1 MPVRKTRRQVPA
13 EISKEKLLWACER
26 MMLIRAFEEKVHK
39 LIPQKRLP
47 GFAHLSAGQEA
58 VAVGVC
64 AHFDDQ
70 DFVTSTH
77 RGHGHCIAKG
87 LDITAMMAEL
97 YGKATGS
104 SKGKGGSFH
113 IGDLSRGML
122 GTNGIVGAGLPL
134 ACGPALAAKVKSS
147 KQVAASF
154 FGEGATNQGAFHEAL
169 NLAAVWKLPV
179 LFVCENNL
187 YSEATPVEYAIKI
200 KDIATRADAYGIPG
214 VIVDGMDFF
223 DVYQKAAVAVDRA
236 RNGEGATLL
245 EAKTY
250 RYFGH
255 YEGDPMKYRD
265 RDEEQAYRARDPIVA
280 FKNCVLAENLLS
292 VSEVEEIEKKALAE
306 VEFAVTSAED
316 APLPDP
322 QECLSD
328 VYVNY
333 A

>member
-1 MPVRKTRRQVPA
+1 VPV
-13 EISKEKLLWACER
+13 ISREKLLWAYER
-26 MMLIRAFEEKVHK
+26 MVLIRTFEDKLHQ
-39 LIPQKRLP
+39 LIPQHRLP

-64 AHFDDQ
+64 AHLDDK

-87 LDITAMMAEL
+87 VDVAAMMAEL
-97 YGKATGS
+97 YGKSTGT

-113 IGDLSRGML
+113 IADLDRGML

-134 ACGPALAAKVKSS
+134 ACGPALVAKVKGTR
-147 KQVAASF
+147 QVSASF

-200 KDIATRADAYGIPG
+200 KDIADRANSYGIPG
-214 VIVDGMDFF
+214 VIADGMDFF
-223 DVYQKAAVAVDRA
+223 DMYEKVQQAVERA
-236 RNGEGATLL
+236 RSGEGPTLL

-255 YEGDPMKYRD
+255 YEGDAMKYRA
-265 RDEEQAYRARDPIVA
+265 REEEQSYKARDPITT
-280 FKNCVLAENLLS
+280 FKGKVLAENLLTAA
-292 VSEVEEIEKKALAE
+292 ECEAIEKKAVATIEAAVKAAE
-306 VEFAVTSAED
+306 E
-316 APLPDP
+316 APLPRP
-322 QECLSD
+322 EECLAD
-328 VYVNY
+328 VYVTY
-333 A
+333 P

>member
-1 MPVRKTRRQVPA
+1 M
-13 EISKEKLLWACER
+13 EISKARLLWAYQR
-26 MMLIRAFEEKVHK
+26 MVLIRAFEETVHR
-39 LIPQKRLP
+39 LIPQHRLP

-64 AHFDDQ
+64 AHLDDK

-87 LDITAMMAEL
+87 LDVAAMMAEL
-97 YGKATGS
+97 YGKSSGT

-134 ACGPALAAKVKSS
+134 ACGPALVAKVKGT
-147 KQVAASF
+147 KQIAATF
-154 FGEGATNQGAFHEAL
+154 FGEGATNEGAFHEAL

-187 YSEATPVEYAIKI
+187 YSEATPIEFAINI
-200 KDIATRADAYGIPG
+200 KDIASRAASYGIPG
-214 VIVDGMDFF
+214 VVVDGMDFF
-223 DVYQKAAVAVDRA
+223 DVYEKTLLAVSRA
-236 RNGEGATLL
+236 RGGEGPTLL

-255 YEGDPMKYRD
+255 YEGDPMKYRA
-265 RDEEQAYRARDPIVA
+265 RDEEQSYRARDPIVA
-280 FKNCVLAENLLS
+280 FKARVLSSNLLQYA
-292 VSEVEEIEKKALAE
+292 ELEAIEMKAIAE
-306 VEFAVTSAED
+306 VEAAVKFAEA
-316 APLPDP
+316 APLPNP
-322 QECLSD
+322 EECLTD
-328 VYVNY
+328 VYVSY
-333 A
+333 P

>member
-1 MPVRKTRRQVPA
+1 VPV
-13 EISKEKLLWACER
+13 ISREKLLWAYER
-26 MMLIRAFEEKVHK
+26 MVLIRTFEDKLHQ
-39 LIPQKRLP
+39 LIPQHRLP

-64 AHFDDQ
+64 AHLDDK

-87 LDITAMMAEL
+87 VDVAAMMAEL
-97 YGKATGS
+97 YGKSTGT

-113 IGDLSRGML
+113 IADLDRGML

-134 ACGPALAAKVKSS
+134 ACGPALVAKVKGTR
-147 KQVAASF
+147 QVSASF

-200 KDIATRADAYGIPG
+200 KDVADRASSYGIPG
-214 VIVDGMDFF
+214 VIADGMDFF
-223 DVYQKAAVAVDRA
+223 DMYEKVQQAVERA
-236 RNGEGATLL
+236 RSGEGPTLL

-255 YEGDPMKYRD
+255 YEGDAMKYRA
-265 RDEEQAYRARDPIVA
+265 REEEQSYRARDPITT
-280 FKNCVLAENLLS
+280 FKSKVLAQSLLTAAECEAIERKA
-292 VSEVEEIEKKALAE
+292 VATVEAAVKAAE
-306 VEFAVTSAED
+306 E
-316 APLPDP
+316 APLPKP
-322 QECLSD
+322 EECLAD
-328 VYVNY
+328 VYVTY
-333 A
+333 P

>member
-1 MPVRKTRRQVPA
+1 MV
-13 EISKEKLLWACER
+13 
-26 MMLIRAFEEKVHK
+26 LIRTFEDKLHQ
-39 LIPQKRLP
+39 LIPQHRLP

-64 AHFDDQ
+64 AHLDDQ
-70 DFVTSTH
+70 DFITSTH

-87 LDITAMMAEL
+87 VDVSGMMAEL
-97 YGKATGS
+97 YGKSTGT

-113 IGDLSRGML
+113 IADLDRGML

-134 ACGPALAAKVKSS
+134 ACGPALVAKVKGTRHVS
-147 KQVAASF
+147 ASF

-200 KDIATRADAYGIPG
+200 KNVADRADAYGIPG
-214 VIVDGMDFF
+214 VIADGMDFF
-223 DVYQKAAVAVDRA
+223 DVYEKVLQAVERA
-236 RNGEGATLL
+236 RSGQGPTLL

-255 YEGDPMKYRD
+255 YEGDAMKYRA
-265 RDEEQAYRARDPIVA
+265 REEEQAYRDRDPITG
-280 FKNCVLAENLLS
+280 FKRRVLTEGLLTAADCETIEQKAVVTVEIAVQAAEQ
-292 VSEVEEIEKKALAE
+292 
-306 VEFAVTSAED
+306 
-316 APLPDP
+316 APLPSP
-322 QECLSD
+322 EECLTD
-328 VYVNY
+328 VYVTY
-333 A
+333 P

>member
-1 MPVRKTRRQVPA
+1 M
-13 EISKEKLLWACER
+13 EISKEKLLWSYER
-26 MMLIRAFEEKVHK
+26 MVLIRTFENKVHE
-39 LIPQKRLP
+39 LIAQRRLP

-58 VAVGVC
+58 VAVGLC
-64 AHFDDQ
+64 AHLDDK
-70 DFVTSTH
+70 DFITSTH

-87 LDITAMMAEL
+87 LDVAGIMAEL
-97 YGKATGS
+97 YGKATGLS
-104 SKGKGGSFH
+104 QGKGGTFH
-113 IGDLSRGML
+113 IADFSRGML

-134 ACGPALAAKVKSS
+134 ACGPAWVAKVKGT
-147 KQVAASF
+147 KQVSASI

-200 KDIATRADAYGIPG
+200 KDIARRADAYGIPG

-223 DVYQKAAVAVDRA
+223 AVYEAVSVAVRRA
-236 RNGEGATLL
+236 REGEGPTLL

-255 YEGDPMKYRD
+255 YEGDPMKYRLKN
-265 RDEEQAYRARDPIVA
+265 EEQTYRDRDPIVS
-280 FKNCVLAENLLS
+280 FKRLVLAENLLTS
-292 VSEVEEIEKKALAE
+292 AALEEIEKRAVAE
-306 VEFAVTSAED
+306 VEAAVKLAED
-316 APLPDP
+316 APSPDAA
-322 QECLSD
+322 ECLTG

-333 A
+333 P

>member
-1 MPVRKTRRQVPA
+1 VPV
-13 EISKEKLLWACER
+13 ISREKLLWAYER
-26 MMLIRAFEEKVHK
+26 MVLIRTFEDKLHQ
-39 LIPQKRLP
+39 LIPQHRLP

-64 AHFDDQ
+64 AHLDDK

-87 LDITAMMAEL
+87 LDVAAMMAEL
-97 YGKATGS
+97 YGKSTGT

-113 IGDLSRGML
+113 IADLDRGML

-134 ACGPALAAKVKSS
+134 ACGPALVAKVKGTRHVS
-147 KQVAASF
+147 VSF

-179 LFVCENNL
+179 IFVCENNL

-200 KDIATRADAYGIPG
+200 KDIADRASSYGIPG
-214 VIVDGMDFF
+214 VIADGMDFF
-223 DVYQKAAVAVDRA
+223 DMYEKVQQAIERA
-236 RNGEGATLL
+236 RGSEGPTLL

-255 YEGDPMKYRD
+255 YEGDAMKYRA
-265 RDEEQAYRARDPIVA
+265 REEEQSYRARDPITT
-280 FKNCVLAENLLS
+280 FKSKVFAENLLT
-292 VSEVEEIEKKALAE
+292 EGECETIEKKAVATVEAAVKAAE
-306 VEFAVTSAED
+306 E
-316 APLPDP
+316 APLPKP
-322 QECLSD
+322 EECLAD
-328 VYVNY
+328 VYVTY
-333 A
+333 P

>member
-1 MPVRKTRRQVPA
+1 VPVVSQ
-13 EISKEKLLWACER
+13 EKLLWAYER
-26 MMLIRAFEEKVHK
+26 MVLIRVFEDKLHQ
-39 LIPQKRLP
+39 LIPQHRLP

-64 AHFDDQ
+64 AHLDDQ

-87 LDITAMMAEL
+87 LDVGAMMAEL
-97 YGKATGS
+97 YGKSTGS

-113 IGDLSRGML
+113 IADLNRGML

-134 ACGPALAAKVKSS
+134 ACGPALVAKVKGTRHVS
-147 KQVAASF
+147 ASF

-200 KDIATRADAYGIPG
+200 KDIAERADAYGIPG

-223 DVYQKAAVAVDRA
+223 DVYDKVLQAVERA
-236 RNGEGATLL
+236 RNGEGPTLL

-255 YEGDPMKYRD
+255 YEGDAMKYRA
-265 RDEEQAYRARDPIVA
+265 RDEEQAYRARDPIA
-280 FKNCVLAENLLS
+280 SFKRKVLAEGL
-292 VSEVEEIEKKALAE
+292 VTAVTCEAIEKKAVATVEAAVKAAE
-306 VEFAVTSAED
+306 E
-316 APLPDP
+316 APLPRP
-322 QECLSD
+322 EECLDD
-328 VYVNY
+328 VYVTY
-333 A
+333 P

>member
-1 MPVRKTRRQVPA
+1 VPLV
-13 EISKEKLLWACER
+13 SKEKLHWAYER
-26 MMLIRAFEEKVHK
+26 MTLIRAFEEKLHQ
-39 LIPQKRLP
+39 LIPQHRLP

-64 AHFDDQ
+64 AHLDDK

-87 LDITAMMAEL
+87 LEVGAMMAEL
-97 YGKATGS
+97 YGKSTGC

-113 IGDLSRGML
+113 IADLDRGML

-134 ACGPALAAKVKSS
+134 ACGPALVAKVKGTR
-147 KQVAASF
+147 QVAASF
-154 FGEGATNQGAFHEAL
+154 FGEGATNQGAFHEAT
-169 NLAAVWKLPV
+169 NLASVWKLPV

-200 KDIATRADAYGIPG
+200 TNIADRADAYGIPG

-223 DVYQKAAVAVDRA
+223 DVYEKALQAVERA
-236 RNGEGATLL
+236 RNGEGPTLL

-255 YEGDPMKYRD
+255 YEGDAMKYRA
-265 RDEEQAYRARDPIVA
+265 REEEQKYSARDPTTN
-280 FKNCVLAENLLS
+280 FKRRVLAEGLLGAL
-292 VSEVEEIEKKALAE
+292 EFEAIEKKAVATIEAAVKAAE
-306 VEFAVTSAED
+306 Q
-316 APLPDP
+316 APWPRP
-322 QECLSD
+322 EECLAD
-328 VYVNY
+328 VYVTY
-333 A
+333 P

>member
-1 MPVRKTRRQVPA
+1 VPVVGR
-13 EISKEKLLWACER
+13 EKLLWAYER
-26 MMLIRAFEEKVHK
+26 MVLIRAFEDKLHQ
-39 LIPQKRLP
+39 LIPQHRLP

-64 AHFDDQ
+64 AHLDDK

-87 LDITAMMAEL
+87 LDVGAMMAEL
-97 YGKATGS
+97 YGKSTGS

-113 IGDLSRGML
+113 IADLDRGML

-134 ACGPALAAKVKSS
+134 ACGPALVAKVKGTRH
-147 KQVAASF
+147 VAASF
-154 FGEGATNQGAFHEAL
+154 FGEGATNQGAFHESL

-200 KDIATRADAYGIPG
+200 KNIADRADAYGIPG

-223 DVYQKAAVAVDRA
+223 DVYDKVLQAVERA
-236 RNGEGATLL
+236 RSGEGPTLL

-255 YEGDPMKYRD
+255 YEGDAMKYRA
-265 RDEEQAYRARDPIVA
+265 RDEEQSYRARDPITA
-280 FKNCVLAENLLS
+280 FKRKVLAEGLLAA
-292 VSEVEEIEKKALAE
+292 VDCEAIEKKAVASVEAAVKAAE
-306 VEFAVTSAED
+306 E
-316 APLPDP
+316 APLPRP
-322 QECLSD
+322 EECLDD
-328 VYVNY
+328 VYVTY
-333 A
+333 P

>member
-1 MPVRKTRRQVPA
+1 MPVV
-13 EISKEKLLWACER
+13 SKEKLLWAYER
-26 MMLIRAFEEKVHK
+26 MVLIRNFEDKVHQ
-39 LIPQKRLP
+39 LIPMHRLP

-58 VAVGVC
+58 VAAGVC
-64 AHFDDQ
+64 AHLDDK

-87 LDITAMMAEL
+87 MEVAELMAEL
-97 YGKATGS
+97 YGRRAGT

-113 IGDLSRGML
+113 MGDLKRGML

-134 ACGPALAAKVKSS
+134 ACGPALVAKVKGT
-147 KQVAASF
+147 KQVSASF

-169 NLAAVWKLPV
+169 NLASVWKLPV

-200 KDIATRADAYGIPG
+200 KNIADRANAYGIPG

-223 DVYQKAAVAVDRA
+223 DVYEKVQRAVERA
-236 RNGEGATLL
+236 RDGEGPTLL

-255 YEGDPMKYRD
+255 YEGDPMKYRAK
-265 RDEEQAYRARDPIVA
+265 DEEQTYRDRDPIASFRRKVLEQKLLTVA
-280 FKNCVLAENLLS
+280 DCDG
-292 VSEVEEIEKKALAE
+292 IEKKAIAA
-306 VEFAVTSAED
+306 VEAAVKSAEES
-316 APLPDP
+316 PLPDP
-322 QECLSD
+322 EECLAD
-328 VYVNY
+328 VYVTY
-333 A
+333 P

>member
-1 MPVRKTRRQVPA
+1 MPVMSQ
-13 EISKEKLLWACER
+13 EKLLWAYER
-26 MMLIRAFEEKVHK
+26 MVLIRAFEDKLHQ
-39 LIPQKRLP
+39 LIPQHRLP

-58 VAVGVC
+58 VAVGLC
-64 AHFDDQ
+64 AHLGDK

-87 LDITAMMAEL
+87 LDVGAMMAEL
-97 YGKATGS
+97 YGKSTGS

-113 IGDLSRGML
+113 IADLDRGML

-134 ACGPALAAKVKSS
+134 ACGPALVAKVRGTR
-147 KQVAASF
+147 QVAASF
-154 FGEGATNQGAFHEAL
+154 FGEGATNQGAFHESL

-200 KDIATRADAYGIPG
+200 KNIADRAVAYGIPG

-223 DVYQKAAVAVDRA
+223 DVYDKVLQAVERA
-236 RNGEGATLL
+236 RNGEGPTLL

-255 YEGDPMKYRD
+255 YEGDAMKYRA
-265 RDEEQAYRARDPIVA
+265 REEEQSYRNRDPITT
-280 FKNCVLAENLLS
+280 FKRKVLSEGLLAA
-292 VSEVEEIEKKALAE
+292 VECEAIEKKAIAAVEAAVKAAE
-306 VEFAVTSAED
+306 E
-316 APLPDP
+316 APLPHP
-322 QECLSD
+322 EECLTD
-328 VYVNY
+328 VYVTY
-333 A
+333 P

>member
-1 MPVRKTRRQVPA
+1 M
-13 EISKEKLLWACER
+13 EISKEKLLWAYEK
-26 MMLIRAFEEKVHK
+26 MVLIRTFEDKVHQ
-39 LIPQKRLP
+39 LIPQNRLP

-64 AHFDDQ
+64 AHIDDR
-70 DFVTSTH
+70 DFITSTH

-87 LDITAMMAEL
+87 LKVDAMMAEL
-97 YGKATGS
+97 YGKATGT

-134 ACGPALAAKVKSS
+134 ACGPALVAKVKGT
-147 KQVAASF
+147 KQIAVSF
-154 FGEGATNQGAFHEAL
+154 FGEGATNQGAFHEAI
-169 NLAAVWKLPV
+169 NLAAVWNLPV

-200 KDIATRADAYGIPG
+200 KDIASRADSYGIPG

-223 DVYQKAAVAVDRA
+223 DVYDKVLQAARRA
-236 RNGEGATLL
+236 RGGDGPTLL

-255 YEGDPMKYRD
+255 YEGDPMKYRF
-265 RDEEQAYRARDPIVA
+265 REEEQSYQARDPIAA
-280 FKNCVLAENLLS
+280 FKRRVLAEGFLVAAELD
-292 VSEVEEIEKKALAE
+292 EIEKKAVAAIDA
-306 VEFAVTSAED
+306 AVNSAEE
-316 APLPDP
+316 APAPKAED
-322 QECLSD
+322 CLSD

-333 A
+333 P

>member
-1 MPVRKTRRQVPA
+1 MPVVSQ
-13 EISKEKLLWACER
+13 EKLLWAYER
-26 MMLIRAFEEKVHK
+26 MVLIRVFEDKLHQ
-39 LIPQKRLP
+39 LIPQHRLP

-64 AHFDDQ
+64 AHLDDK

-87 LDITAMMAEL
+87 LDIGAMMAEL
-97 YGKATGS
+97 YGKSTGS

-113 IGDLSRGML
+113 IADLDRGML

-134 ACGPALAAKVKSS
+134 ACGPALVAKVKGTR
-147 KQVAASF
+147 QVAASF

-187 YSEATPVEYAIKI
+187 YSEATPVDYAIKI
-200 KDIATRADAYGIPG
+200 KDIRDRADAYGIPG
-214 VIVDGMDFF
+214 FVVDGMDFF
-223 DVYQKAAVAVDRA
+223 DVYDKVFQAVECA
-236 RNGEGATLL
+236 RSGEGPTLL

-255 YEGDPMKYRD
+255 YEGDAMKYRT
-265 RDEEQAYRARDPIVA
+265 REEERTYRARDPIA
-280 FKNCVLAENLLS
+280 SFKRKVLAQGLLTAAACEAIENKAAAT
-292 VSEVEEIEKKALAE
+292 VEAAVKAAE
-306 VEFAVTSAED
+306 E
-316 APLPDP
+316 APLPSP
-322 QECLSD
+322 EECLDD
-328 VYVNY
+328 VYVTY
-333 A
+333 SKTA

>member
-1 MPVRKTRRQVPA
+1 MPVA
-13 EISKEKLLWACER
+13 SHEKLLWAYER
-26 MMLIRAFEEKVHK
+26 MVLIRNFEDKLHQ
-39 LIPQKRLP
+39 LIPQHRLP

-64 AHFDDQ
+64 AHLDDK

-87 LDITAMMAEL
+87 LDVGAMMAEL
-97 YGKATGS
+97 YGKSTGS

-113 IGDLSRGML
+113 IADLDRGML

-134 ACGPALAAKVKSS
+134 ACGPALVAKVKGTR
-147 KQVAASF
+147 QVSASF

-187 YSEATPVEYAIKI
+187 YSEATPVDYAIKI
-200 KDIATRADAYGIPG
+200 KNIADRADAYGMPG
-214 VIVDGMDFF
+214 IIVDGMDFF
-223 DVYQKAAVAVDRA
+223 DVYDKVLHATQRA
-236 RNGEGATLL
+236 RNGEGPTLL

-255 YEGDPMKYRD
+255 YEGDAMKYRA
-265 RDEEQAYRARDPIVA
+265 REEEQSYRARDPITT
-280 FKNCVLAENLLS
+280 FKRRVIAEGL
-292 VSEVEEIEKKALAE
+292 VTAAECEAIEKKAAAE
-306 VEFAVTSAED
+306 VEAAVKAAEA
-316 APLPDP
+316 APLPRP
-322 QECLSD
+322 EECLDD
-328 VYVNY
+328 VYVSY
-333 A
+333 P

>member
-1 MPVRKTRRQVPA
+1 LSVVSR
-13 EISKEKLLWACER
+13 EKLLWAYER
-26 MMLIRAFEEKVHK
+26 MVLIRAFEDKLHQ
-39 LIPQKRLP
+39 LIPQHRLP

-58 VAVGVC
+58 GSVGVC
-64 AHFDDQ
+64 AHLDDK

-87 LDITAMMAEL
+87 LDVGAMMAEL
-97 YGKATGS
+97 YGKSTGS

-113 IGDLSRGML
+113 IADLDRGML

-134 ACGPALAAKVKSS
+134 ACGPALVAKVKGTR
-147 KQVAASF
+147 QVAAAF

-200 KDIATRADAYGIPG
+200 KNIADRAGAYGIPG

-223 DVYQKAAVAVDRA
+223 DVYDKVQHAVERA
-236 RNGEGATLL
+236 RNGEGPTLL

-250 RYFGH
+250 RYYGH
-255 YEGDPMKYRD
+255 YEGDAMKYRA
-265 RDEEQAYRARDPIVA
+265 RAEEQRYRARDPITT
-280 FKNCVLAENLLS
+280 FKRKVLAEGLLAAAECEAIERKA
-292 VSEVEEIEKKALAE
+292 VATVDGAVKAAEE
-306 VEFAVTSAED
+306 
-316 APLPDP
+316 APLPKP
-322 QECLSD
+322 EECLTD
-328 VYVNY
+328 VYVT
-333 A
+333 

>member
-1 MPVRKTRRQVPA
+1 M
-13 EISKEKLLWACER
+13 EMSKDKLLWAYER
-26 MMLIRAFEEKVHK
+26 MVLIRTFEDKVHQ
-39 LIPQKRLP
+39 LIQQQRLP

-64 AHFDDQ
+64 IHLDDK

-87 LDITAMMAEL
+87 LDVGAMMAEL
-97 YGKATGS
+97 YEKTTGT

-134 ACGPALAAKVKSS
+134 ACGPALVAKVKGT
-147 KQVAASF
+147 KQIAATF
-154 FGEGATNQGAFHEAL
+154 FGEGATNEGAFHEAL

-200 KDIATRADAYGIPG
+200 KDIARRADAYGMPG
-214 VIVDGMDFF
+214 VVVDGMDFF
-223 DVYQKAAVAVDRA
+223 DVDEKVSQAAQRA
-236 RNGEGATLL
+236 RDGEGPTLL

-255 YEGDPMKYRD
+255 YEGDPMKYRT
-265 RDEEQAYRARDPIVA
+265 REEEQTYRARDPIRA
-280 FKNCVLAENLLS
+280 FMARVLSEHLLES
-292 VSEVEEIEKKALAE
+292 NELQEIEKKCI
-306 VEFAVTSAED
+306 AVVDAAVKSAEE
-316 APLPDP
+316 APAPKAE
-322 QECLSD
+322 ECLTG
-328 VYVNY
+328 VYVSY
-333 A
+333 P